1 MKSINIL
8 FEIRPLLTVLSCFIL
23 SFTGSYAQTTLKV
36 DYSVRKN
43 DRYFEA
49 MLVHNPEL
57 SVYTE
62 FYSKIKDTVIFE
74 SNDRQSRTVNLKPL
88 DDLHF
93 IKDFNTGKIFHKGS
107 VLSKKYF
114 VTDST
119 DIFEWELTQ
128 DTLSVLG
135 LKCQKANVSFRGRD
149 YHAYFTT
156 EIMISDGPWKFNGL
170 PGLILKIV
178 SLDEAYEFEAVG
190 IDTRHDYVIA
200 DYENFIN
207 EIKKDRI
214 PIIYTDYFKLKHQKL
229 KELYQKQ
236 ISELS
241 TATSGAFRKY
251 TEIEVIFEYPK

>member
-1 MKSINIL
+1 MKLINKI
-8 FEIRPLLTVLSCFIL
+8 FEIRPFVTVLFCIVFSI
-23 SFTGSYAQTTLKV
+23 TGHTQTLKV

-43 DRYFEA
+43 NRHYEA
-49 MLVHNPEL
+49 MLVHKPEV

-74 SNDRQSRTVNLKPL
+74 SNDRQSKTVILKPM
-88 DDLHF
+88 DDFHV
-93 IKDFNTGKIFHKGS
+93 IKNFDKSEIYHKGS
-107 VLSKKYF
+107 ILSKKYF

-200 DYENFIN
+200 DYENFIS

-241 TATSGAFRKY
+241 TATSGAFHKY
-251 TEIEVIFEYPK
+251 TGIEVIFEYPKEF